1 MPAPRSPKVKH
12 ARGPLTASVASSDQR
27 PVDET
32 TDKRLLRGLRSR
44 KLVLARAVDIASL
57 ESLEGLSFGRLA
69 TETGMSKAG
78 IQALFETKQTLQKDT
93 FAYAL
98 DMFRDFVV
106 RPAEAK
112 PQGVRRFREL
122 IDRWLKYAERPL
134 FAGGC
139 FFAANLTQLD
149 SHPGPLRDLVADA
162 QRAWV
167 ARLSTE
173 LKHAVK
179 QGDIIHLDPELAAF
193 QIEAVLRSANT
204 ALRLGERTVTRKV
217 WRVVDSFLTAADK

>member
-1 MPAPRSPKVKH
+1 MQAPRSPKIKP
-12 ARGPLTASVASSDQR
+12 RRSPLTSSPASSDQR
-27 PVDET
+27 PVDAT
-32 TDKRLLRGLRSR
+32 TDKRLLRGERSR

-139 FFAANLTQLD
+139 FFAANLVQFD
-149 SHPGPLRDLVADA
+149 SHPGPLRDLVANA

-179 QGDIIHLDPELAAF
+179 QGDIVNPDPELAAF

-204 ALRLGERTVTRKV
+204 ALRLGEPAVTRKV
-217 WRVVDSFLTAADK
+217 WRVVDSFLTAAKK

>member
-1 MPAPRSPKVKH
+1 MQAPRSPKIKPK
-12 ARGPLTASVASSDQR
+12 RSPLTLSLASSDQR
-27 PVDET
+27 SVDET
-32 TDKRLLRGLRSR
+32 TDKRLLRGARSR

-57 ESLEGLSFGRLA
+57 ESLEGLSFGQLA

-93 FAYAL
+93 FAHAL
-98 DMFRDFVV
+98 DMFREFVV

-122 IDRWLKYAERPL
+122 IDRWLQYAERPL

-179 QGDIIHLDPELAAF
+179 QGEIVNSDPELSAF
-193 QIEAVLRSANT
+193 QIDAVLRSANT
-204 ALRLGERTVTRKV
+204 ALRLGERAVTRKV

>member
-1 MPAPRSPKVKH
+1 MRPPRSPKVKP
-12 ARGPLTASVASSDQR
+12 ARSPLTSSPASPGR
-27 PVDET
+27 PLGDET

-98 DMFRDFVV
+98 EMFRDFVV

-112 PQGVRRFREL
+112 PQGVHRFREL
-122 IDRWLKYAERPL
+122 IDRWLQYAERPL

-149 SHPGPLRDLVADA
+149 SHPGPLRDLVAGA

-167 ARLSTE
+167 ARLSAE

-179 QGDIIHLDPELAAF
+179 QKDIVNSDPELSAF

-204 ALRLGERTVTRKV
+204 AFRLGEPTVTRKV
-217 WRVVDSFLTAADK
+217 WRVVDSFLTVADK

>member
-1 MPAPRSPKVKH
+1 MQAPRSPKAKPKRSPMTVS
-12 ARGPLTASVASSDQR
+12 LASPNQR
-27 PVDET
+27 SVDEP
-32 TDKRLLRGLRSR
+32 TDKRLLRGVRSR
-44 KLVLARAVDIASL
+44 RLVLARAVDIASL

-78 IQALFETKQTLQKDT
+78 IQALFENKQTLQTDT

-122 IDRWLKYAERPL
+122 IDRWLQYAERPL

-167 ARLSTE
+167 DRLSTE

-179 QGDIIHLDPELAAF
+179 QGDIVNSDPELSAF

-204 ALRLGERTVTRKV
+204 ALRLGESTVTRKV
-217 WRVVDSFLTAADK
+217 WRVVDSFLTATGK

>member
-1 MPAPRSPKVKH
+1 
-12 ARGPLTASVASSDQR
+12 
-27 PVDET
+27 
-32 TDKRLLRGLRSR
+32 
-44 KLVLARAVDIASL
+44 LVLARAVDIASL
-57 ESLEGLSFGRLA
+57 ENLEGLSFGRLA

-78 IQALFETKQTLQKDT
+78 IQALFETKQILQKDT

-112 PQGVRRFREL
+112 PRGVPRFREL
-122 IDRWLKYAERPL
+122 IDRWLQYAEQPL

-149 SHPGPLRDLVADA
+149 SHPGALRDLAADT

-173 LKHAVK
+173 LKHAVR
-179 QGDIIHLDPELAAF
+179 QEEIVNPDPELSAF

-204 ALRLGERTVTRKV
+204 AMRLGESAVTRKV

>member
-1 MPAPRSPKVKH
+1 MQAPRSPKIKP
-12 ARGPLTASVASSDQR
+12 RRSPLTLSLASSDQR
-27 PVDET
+27 SVDET
-32 TDKRLLRGLRSR
+32 TDKRLLRGVRSR

-112 PQGVRRFREL
+112 PQGVHRFREL
-122 IDRWLKYAERPL
+122 IDRWLQYAERPL

-179 QGDIIHLDPELAAF
+179 QGDIVNPDPELSAF

-204 ALRLGERTVTRKV
+204 ALRLGERAVTRKV

>member
-1 MPAPRSPKVKH
+1 MQAPRSPKVKPK
-12 ARGPLTASVASSDQR
+12 RIPLTSSLASSDR
-27 PVDET
+27 RSVDEI
-32 TDKRLLRGLRSR
+32 TDKRLLRGVRSR

-57 ESLEGLSFGRLA
+57 ENLEGLSFGRLA

-98 DMFRDFVV
+98 EVFRDFVI

-112 PQGVRRFREL
+112 PQGVHRFRKL
-122 IDRWLKYAERPL
+122 IDRWLQYAEQPL

-139 FFAANLTQLD
+139 FFAANLTHFD
-149 SHPGPLRDLVADA
+149 SHPGPLRDLAADT

-173 LKHAVK
+173 LKHAIK
-179 QGDIIHLDPELAAF
+179 QGAIVNSDPELSAF
-193 QIEAVLRSANT
+193 QIDAVLRSANT
-204 ALRLGERTVTRKV
+204 ALRLGEPTVTRKV
-217 WRVVDSFLTAADK
+217 WRVVDSFLTAADE

>member
-1 MPAPRSPKVKH
+1 M
-12 ARGPLTASVASSDQR
+12 
-27 PVDET
+27 
-32 TDKRLLRGLRSR
+32 
-44 KLVLARAVDIASL
+44 
-57 ESLEGLSFGRLA
+57 
-69 TETGMSKAG
+69 
-78 IQALFETKQTLQKDT
+78 FETKQTLQKDT

-98 DMFRDFVV
+98 NMFRDFVV

-112 PQGVRRFREL
+112 PQGVPRCRVL
-122 IDRWLKYAERPL
+122 IGRWLQYAEQPL

-139 FFAANLTQLD
+139 FFAANLTQFD

-179 QGDIIHLDPELAAF
+179 QGAIVNPDPELAAF
-193 QIEAVLRSANT
+193 QIDAVLRSANT
-204 ALRLGERTVTRKV
+204 ALRLGEPAVTRKV
-217 WRVVDSFLTAADK
+217 WRVVDSFLTAVRK

>member
-1 MPAPRSPKVKH
+1 MQAPRSPKIKPK
-12 ARGPLTASVASSDQR
+12 RSPLTLSLASSDQR
-27 PVDET
+27 SVDET
-32 TDKRLLRGLRSR
+32 TDKRLLRGVRSR

-98 DMFRDFVV
+98 DMFRDFVI
-106 RPAEAK
+106 RPAEVE
-112 PQGVRRFREL
+112 PQGVHRFRKL
-122 IDRWLKYAERPL
+122 VDLWLQYAERPL

-179 QGDIIHLDPELAAF
+179 QGDIVNSDPELSAF

-204 ALRLGERTVTRKV
+204 ALRLGESAVTRKV
-217 WRVVDSFLTAADK
+217 WRVVDGFLTPAGK

>member
-1 MPAPRSPKVKH
+1 M
-12 ARGPLTASVASSDQR
+12 
-27 PVDET
+27 
-32 TDKRLLRGLRSR
+32 
-44 KLVLARAVDIASL
+44 
-57 ESLEGLSFGRLA
+57 
-69 TETGMSKAG
+69 
-78 IQALFETKQTLQKDT
+78 
-93 FAYAL
+93 
-98 DMFRDFVV
+98 
-106 RPAEAK
+106 
-112 PQGVRRFREL
+112 
-122 IDRWLKYAERPL
+122 IDRWLQYAERPL

-179 QGDIIHLDPELAAF
+179 QGDIVNSDPELSAF

-204 ALRLGERTVTRKV
+204 ALRLGEPAVTRKV

>member
-1 MPAPRSPKVKH
+1 MQAPRSPRVKPK
-12 ARGPLTASVASSDQR
+12 RSPLTLSLASSDQR
-27 PVDET
+27 SVDET
-32 TDKRLLRGLRSR
+32 TDKRLLRGVRSR

-69 TETGMSKAG
+69 IETGMSKAG

-98 DMFRDFVV
+98 DMFRDFVI
-106 RPAEAK
+106 RPAEVE
-112 PQGVRRFREL
+112 PQGVHRFRKL
-122 IDRWLKYAERPL
+122 VDLWLQYAERPL

-179 QGDIIHLDPELAAF
+179 QGDIVNSDPELSAF

-204 ALRLGERTVTRKV
+204 ALRLGESAVTRKV
-217 WRVVDSFLTAADK
+217 WRVVDSFLTAAGK

>member
-98 DMFRDFVV
+98 EMFRDFVV

-112 PQGVRRFREL
+112 PQGVHRFREL
-122 IDRWLKYAERPL
+122 IDRWLQYAERPL

-149 SHPGPLRDLVADA
+149 SHPGPLRDLVAGA

-167 ARLSTE
+167 ARLSAE

-179 QGDIIHLDPELAAF
+179 QKDIVNPDPELSAF

-204 ALRLGERTVTRKV
+204 AFRLGEPIVTRKV

>member
-1 MPAPRSPKVKH
+1 MRAPRSPKVKPK
-12 ARGPLTASVASSDQR
+12 RSPLTPSPASSDQR
-27 PVDET
+27 SVDAT
-32 TDKRLLRGLRSR
+32 TDKRLLRGVRSR

-78 IQALFETKQTLQKDT
+78 IQALFETKQTLQQDT

-98 DMFRDFVV
+98 DMFRDFVI

-112 PQGVRRFREL
+112 PQGVPRFREL
-122 IDRWLKYAERPL
+122 IDRWLQYAEQPL

-139 FFAANLTQLD
+139 FFAANLTQFD
-149 SHPGPLRDLVADA
+149 SHPGPLRDLAADA

-173 LKHAVK
+173 LKHAIR
-179 QGDIIHLDPELAAF
+179 QGSIVNPDPELSAF

-204 ALRLGERTVTRKV
+204 ALRLGEPAVTRKV